1 MGLETGDPEGGEERG
16 RRQGPG
22 EGGNA
27 GGELSSRGEER
38 VLRAPGVGVRREA
51 RRSGPL
57 TPGPDKGPPK
67 DGHRHKMDGTG
78 AARPFVAGDEREQAL
93 RSVPLPLTGFSI
105 PCGSAEDL
113 IETVLHFS
121 FSLRPFRLLPFS
133 PKH

>member
-93 RSVPLPLTGFSI
+93 RSVPLPGSPMTVGSPAPPPVTSGALEC
-105 PCGSAEDL
+105 CGGG
-113 IETVLHFS
+113 
-121 FSLRPFRLLPFS
+121 
-133 PKH
+133 